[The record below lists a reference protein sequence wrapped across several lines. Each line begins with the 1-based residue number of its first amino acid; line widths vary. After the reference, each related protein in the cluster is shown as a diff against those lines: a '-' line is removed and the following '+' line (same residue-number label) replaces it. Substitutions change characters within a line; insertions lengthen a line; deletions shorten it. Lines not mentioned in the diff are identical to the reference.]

1 MKTKLSFASR
11 IAMAFACG
19 ALLGVFF
26 LPAWR
31 IDLFAPQYPEGL
43 TMRIWINGL
52 SGQVDIINGL
62 NHYIG
67 MKHISEEMFPEFSY
81 LPYVVLFYILMG
93 MIIVFTGSRKWL
105 LAYLG
110 LVVLGG
116 LLAMYD
122 FYQWGY
128 DYGHELDPNA
138 AIRVPGLSYQPPL
151 IGHKRLL
158 NFDAYSFPD
167 SGGWMV
173 IGASILAFL
182 IAFLEWIFP
191 RLNRKK
197 SQPTLVVCI
206 LAITMASCQVNPRPI
221 QWGKDNCDHCRM
233 TLMDTKFGAELI
245 TKKGKTYV
253 FDDLSCLHRFYRQG
267 TVKPEEIANQV
278 VVVFDQKDQFADL
291 NKAWIRLANDINSPM
306 GSHTAGY
313 ASREAAEKPG
323 TGNGIE
329 ILTWKELTTRW
340 EK

>member
-81 LPYVVLFYILMG
+81 LPYVVILYILLG
-93 MIIVFTGSRKWL
+93 LIVVFTGSKKWL

-167 SGGWMV
+167 TGGWMV
-173 IGASILAFL
+173 IGASVLAFL
-182 IAFLEWIFP
+182 VAFLEWAFP
-191 RLNRKK
+191 RFSRKR
-197 SQPTLVVCI
+197 SVPTAMVLL
-206 LAITMASCQVNPRPI
+206 LAGTMASCQVKPRPI

-233 TLMDTKFGAELI
+233 TLMDPKFGAELV
-245 TKKGKTYV
+245 TQKGKTYV
-253 FDDLSCLHRFYRQG
+253 FDDLICLHKFLKQG
-267 TVKPEEIANQV
+267 MVKEEEIALKV
-278 VVVFDQKDQFADL
+278 VVAYDQKDQLIDL
-291 NKAWIRLANDINSPM
+291 NKAWFRTAPDMNSPM
-306 GSHTAGY
+306 GSHTAGFGT
-313 ASREAAEKPG
+313 REAAEKPG

-329 ILTWKELTTRW
+329 ILNWKELSTRW
-340 EK
+340 GQ